1 MVWCAVG
8 ELSLLRNL
16 CAPLL
21 SFVLCHSS
29 ATIKY
34 GVDFGFA
41 NDHNSLYQFLCTSVY
56 LALQMHYAHTYVHLA
71 ATVTKNVN
79 AFALSSKN
87 PGSTRHS
94 HVLQASSEYDKKL
107 WMDAFQSVLPGACK
121 TTSTVESVV

>member
-1 MVWCAVG
+1 M
-8 ELSLLRNL
+8 
-16 CAPLL
+16 
-21 SFVLCHSS
+21 
-29 ATIKY
+29 
-34 GVDFGFA
+34 DFGFE
-41 NDHNSLYQFLCTSVY
+41 NDHNSLYQFLYTTVLYVPCSTD
-56 LALQMHYAHTYVHLA
+56 AYAHMYLHLA

-107 WMDAFQSVLPGACK
+107 WMDAFQSVLPGAGK